1 MDVLVLLLAALLLS
15 LLLLGLWRTL
25 EQAWATRVRRKRAAA
40 ARRGEVSARALLC
53 RLGYAIEVEQPAQPW
68 PVVAGEYSFE
78 VVLRADYLVSWR
90 GQRYVA
96 EVKTGDLVASLRHG
110 PTRRQLLEYQLAYRA
125 QGVLLVDVLGASV
138 LRVQFPATA
147 ASSARLAGFTSE

>member
-1 MDVLVLLLAALLLS
+1 MLVLVLAALALS
-15 LLLLGLWRTL
+15 LLLFSLWRML
-25 EQAWATRVRRKRAAA
+25 ERAWATHVRRQRAAA
-40 ARRGEVSARALLC
+40 ARRGELSARALLSD
-53 RLGYAIEVEQPAQPW
+53 LGYAIEAEQPAQPW
-68 PVVAGEYSFE
+68 LVVTGSSSFE
-78 VVLRADYLVSWR
+78 IVLRADYLVSWR

-125 QGVLLVDVLGASV
+125 HGVLLVDVLAATV

-147 ASSARLAGFTSE
+147 MPPHARLSRFTSE